1 MLIAKNSIGGGAP
14 IMVAMLYTVIA
25 DVVPVSE
32 RATVFLQLMAVY
44 LTSQMIA
51 GPLGGILMI
60 RDPWVP
66 LLGSLGVF
74 FLTGLAIWALPE
86 TLHTHASKNGNLE
99 EAARPSTVKLGH
111 KIRAGLGDLS
121 EFILGNPSLCF
132 LMFSL
137 TFVILGRFVGEILLQ
152 YATKRYGW
160 SWSDASIILT
170 IRSAVS
176 LLTMLVVMPIAS
188 RLCLQR
194 LGMTGMAKDLWLAR
208 LSGIIAVIGCVII
221 AAAANG
227 YLFSVG
233 LVWFALGSAMTP
245 LIRSLLNNMV
255 EEHHIGTVNT
265 LVGFMETAGLTI
277 AGPLLA
283 KSLGVGLNL
292 GGPWIGL
299 PFFTAGSFF
308 TISCTI
314 LWTFRLPD
322 DGSLSADP

>member
-1 MLIAKNSIGGGAP
+1 
-14 IMVAMLYTVIA
+14 MVAMLYTVLA
-25 DVVPVSE
+25 DVLAISE
-32 RATVFLQLMAVY
+32 RATVFLQLSAAF

-66 LLGSLGVF
+66 LLVSLGCF
-74 FLTGLAIWALPE
+74 FLAGLAICVLPE
-86 TLHTHASKNGNLE
+86 TLHTHDSKNGNLE
-99 EAARPSTVKLGH
+99 EAAGPSTVKLGQ
-111 KIRAGLGDLS
+111 KIRAGVGDLS

-137 TFVILGRFVGEILLQ
+137 TFVILGRYVGEILLQ
-152 YATKRYGW
+152 YAPKRYGW
-160 SWSDASIILT
+160 SWSDASIVLT
-170 IRSAVS
+170 IRNAVS
-176 LLTMLVVMPIAS
+176 LLTMLVVMPVAS

-227 YLFSVG
+227 SLFSVG
-233 LVWFALGSAMTP
+233 LVWFALGAAMPP
-245 LIRSLLNNMV
+245 LIRSLVNNMV

-277 AGPLLA
+277 AGPVLA

-292 GGPWIGL
+292 GGPWVGL
-299 PFFTAGSFF
+299 PFFTAASFF
-308 TISCTI
+308 AISCTI
-314 LWTFRLPD
+314 LWTFRLS
-322 DGSLSADP
+322 DGGHLSVNP